1 MNFIFLLLLLSFAY
15 SFGTSTPYE
24 KAMISA
30 SLLVCSALYVI
41 IYYLFNKSMKTIKN
55 IMLLAIVSLSFQS
68 VIGYKLYPYRQ
79 LRLTNENT
87 TNTSLKFNRSFN
99 LKLHKNDYEYI
110 SNIQNMAL
118 EHGWNENSRVIDLT
132 GKTPAINI
140 ILNSPF
146 IGYAWLLGGNTI
158 NDKKNNYI
166 ISNSNLKKNENLWL
180 LVEDSSE
187 FSRKVDITFLNFP
200 YDYKK
205 LGVTKRISQTKDFH
219 SLWKH
224 K

>member
-1 MNFIFLLLLLSFAY
+1 
-15 SFGTSTPYE
+15 
-24 KAMISA
+24 
-30 SLLVCSALYVI
+30 
-41 IYYLFNKSMKTIKN
+41 
-55 IMLLAIVSLSFQS
+55 MLLAIVCLSFQS
-68 VIGYKLYPYRQ
+68 VIGYKLYPTNQ

-146 IGYAWLLGGNTI
+146 VVMLG
-158 NDKKNNYI
+158 
-166 ISNSNLKKNENLWL
+166 
-180 LVEDSSE
+180 
-187 FSRKVDITFLNFP
+187 F
-200 YDYKK
+200 
-205 LGVTKRISQTKDFH
+205 
-219 SLWKH
+219 
-224 K
+224 